1 MIADK
6 PPPKVTKGRGAVANT
21 AGRYAKTL
29 HEAEDDGWF
38 QDGEPAPNP
47 RTTVTEER
55 ARSVLSRNASPDL
68 PFDRSVNAYRGCEH
82 GIVLW

>member
-29 HEAEDDGWF
+29 HQAEDDGWF
-38 QDGEPAPNP
+38 HDGEPEPNP

-55 ARSVLSRNASPDL
+55 ARSVLSRNTSPDL

-82 GIVLW
+82 GLTAW